1 MIQFTLMYMFQH
13 DQVFTRTAVAKQ
25 AVEACD
31 RIFHKEYFFD
41 TTEENKTIREKF
53 FWTKQQQWLLD
64 KDIKRVIFTSNYG
77 TGKTLVMKAKALQ
90 LGRKRQLFTFQKK
103 QTDQGHLVDS
113 REYFLEAKEI
123 QLEKKE
129 LYYLKNLTNQNELMN
144 PGKTFFIL
152 FTTPDALLFHSIHQE
167 FEKLKEHFEV
177 ICTTSKLRW

>member
-1 MIQFTLMYMFQH
+1 MIQFVLMYMFQH
-13 DQVFTRTAVAKQ
+13 DQVFTRTDVAKQ
-25 AVEACD
+25 SVEACD
-31 RIFHKEYFFD
+31 KIFHKEILFD

-53 FWTKQQQWLLD
+53 FWTKQQQGLLEKD
-64 KDIKRVIFTSNYG
+64 KKRVIFTSNYG

-113 REYFLEAKEI
+113 RESFLEAKEI

-129 LYYLKNLTNQNELMN
+129 LFNLKNLTDQNNLMD

-167 FEKLKEHFEV
+167 FENLNEHVEV